1 MKLSFS
7 VFLSVIIAVIALIF
21 AFQNIEV
28 VNVSFFEWGFSA
40 PVSLVIIA
48 SLLIG
53 FVIGLIFFVPN
64 SMASKWKIK
73 LQKEAIEKL
82 QKKLEEE
89 TIKYDSEGLGV
100 EGETRGSL

>member
-1 MKLSFS
+1 MKFS
-7 VFLSVIIAVIALIF
+7 IIFSIIIAAVALLF

-28 VNVSFFEWGFSA
+28 VNITFFQWGFSG

-53 FVIGLIFFVPN
+53 FVIGLIFFIPN

-82 QKKLEEE
+82 QKQLEDE
-89 TIKYDSEGLGV
+89 TISYDSEGLGA
-100 EGETRGSL
+100 EGETRGKI